1 MHCVKSIVNIQ
12 INTTIWNGRCLDISV
27 LSNKILYNKCIATN
41 KIKPV
46 DINIWNLYST
56 HFTLYIYSYIV
67 SFFLNIVLPYFVGE
81 LANAIRQK
89 RNL

>member
-1 MHCVKSIVNIQ
+1 MESIFY
-12 INTTIWNGRCLDISV
+12 S
-27 LSNKILYNKCIATN
+27 LYI
-41 KIKPV
+41 I
-46 DINIWNLYST
+46 
-56 HFTLYIYSYIV
+56 YIYSYIV